1 MSIAACSL
9 GAATACFNLAK
20 DYTKARKQFSQP
32 LAANQSVAFTLADMA
47 TDVYMSRL
55 GIRDAARLLDEG
67 HPTAAIAC
75 ASAKKFATD
84 RGFGVC
90 NSALQLHGGYGYLK
104 DFPIER
110 FVRDC
115 RVHQILEGTNQIM
128 NVLVA
133 RHVLS

>member
-9 GAATACFNLAK
+9 GAATTCLQLAR
-20 DYTKARKQFSQP
+20 DYTKNRRQFGQP
-32 LAANQSVAFTLADMA
+32 LSANQTVAFNLADMA
-47 TDVYMSRL
+47 TDLYMSRL
-55 GIRDAARLLDEG
+55 AIRDAARLLDEG

-84 RGFGVC
+84 KGFEIC
-90 NSALQLHGGYGYLK
+90 NTALQLHGGYGYLR
-104 DFPIER
+104 DYPIER

-128 NVLVA
+128 NVVIA
-133 RHVLS
+133 RHVLA